1 MLLPRPH
8 TAIAAIAAGLNLTAN
23 TTDSNNG
30 LPFPAVCYDRRYAT
44 NVPEFSDCAGIIANT
59 IATGPNPSSV
69 RIPFSRRPLPGIHY
83 RTPKYW
89 VSRRG
94 SCRVAIDVPM
104 APAEM
109 ASLQEIKATADAI
122 LMNSQCLD
130 KRVSLAL
137 NVTRVSTQIQSR
149 LANYDP
155 LGTSTPTFS
164 SSLPYRPYAT
174 NAVSR
179 PKAHT
184 GRTTSAPRKKAETA
198 QATTSDAAATT
209 KKPPTKK
216 PAAKKSAAKKPKT
229 SPKKKSK
236 PRTRAKSTR
245 ARKKPTKAKKRRLTP
260 KQKEE
265 QAKQK
270 GRQTLK
276 DLKEKAL
283 TIPKKLPATAYS
295 VLLLEQMKARRAGG
309 KRDPTRVITKDC
321 GTMYHSLSPEQREHY
336 NHIANQ
342 NRATNKRQYGE
353 WIRSFTPIQIRQA
366 NTARVQL
373 KKKTKASW
381 PKLWDERQVKRFR
394 NTYNF
399 FLTAR
404 HKSGDF
410 AGVPFVEASKL
421 IGREWKALSAD
432 EKKAYLQSAEE
443 DLARY
448 DQEVKAVYNRDVVRP
463 AAKAA

>member
-1 MLLPRPH
+1 MILQSHRALARLSH
-8 TAIAAIAAGLNLTAN
+8 
-23 TTDSNNG
+23 
-30 LPFPAVCYDRRYAT
+30 
-44 NVPEFSDCAGIIANT
+44 FS
-59 IATGPNPSSV
+59 
-69 RIPFSRRPLPGIHY
+69 
-83 RTPKYW
+83 
-89 VSRRG
+89 
-94 SCRVAIDVPM
+94 
-104 APAEM
+104 
-109 ASLQEIKATADAI
+109 
-122 LMNSQCLD
+122 SQCLD

-137 NVTRVSTQIQSR
+137 NVTRVSTPIQSR
-149 LANYDP
+149 LAKYDG

-184 GRTTSAPRKKAETA
+184 GRTTSAPRKKAATA
-198 QATTSDAAATT
+198 KATTSDAAATT

-229 SPKKKSK
+229 SPKKTSK
-236 PRTRAKSTR
+236 PRTRAKSTK
-245 ARKKPTKAKKRRLTP
+245 ARKKPTKAKKRPLTP

-265 QAKQK
+265 QTKQK
-270 GRQTLK
+270 GRHTLK

-283 TIPKKLPATAYS
+283 TIPKQLPASAYS
-295 VLLLEQMKARRAGG
+295 VLLSQQMKERNAGD
-309 KRDPTRVITKDC
+309 KQDPVKVIAKDC
-321 GTMYHSLSPEQREHY
+321 STIYRSLSPEQREHY

-366 NTARVQL
+366 NAARAQL
-373 KKKTKASW
+373 KRKTKAGW
-381 PKLWDERQVKRFR
+381 PKLGDERQVKRFR
-394 NTYNF
+394 NVYSF
-399 FLTAR
+399 FLSAR
-404 HKSGDF
+404 YKSGDL

-421 IGREWKALSAD
+421 IGSEWKALSAD

-443 DLARY
+443 DSARY
-448 DQEVKAVYNRDVVRP
+448 DQEVKAVYNRDVIHP

>member
-1 MLLPRPH
+1 MILQSHRALARLSH
-8 TAIAAIAAGLNLTAN
+8 
-23 TTDSNNG
+23 
-30 LPFPAVCYDRRYAT
+30 
-44 NVPEFSDCAGIIANT
+44 FS
-59 IATGPNPSSV
+59 
-69 RIPFSRRPLPGIHY
+69 
-83 RTPKYW
+83 
-89 VSRRG
+89 
-94 SCRVAIDVPM
+94 
-104 APAEM
+104 
-109 ASLQEIKATADAI
+109 
-122 LMNSQCLD
+122 SQCLD
-130 KRVSLAL
+130 KRVPLAL

-149 LANYDP
+149 LANYDA

-198 QATTSDAAATT
+198 KATTSDAAATT
-209 KKPPTKK
+209 KKPATKK

-236 PRTRAKSTR
+236 PRTRAKSTK

-295 VLLLEQMKARRAGG
+295 VLLSEQMKARRAGG

-321 GTMYHSLSPEQREHY
+321 GTMYHSLSPEQREV
-336 NHIANQ
+336 
-342 NRATNKRQYGE
+342 RLCSGM
-353 WIRSFTPIQIRQA
+353 
-366 NTARVQL
+366 TA
-373 KKKTKASW
+373 ASC
-381 PKLWDERQVKRFR
+381 
-394 NTYNF
+394 
-399 FLTAR
+399 
-404 HKSGDF
+404 
-410 AGVPFVEASKL
+410 
-421 IGREWKALSAD
+421 
-432 EKKAYLQSAEE
+432 
-443 DLARY
+443 
-448 DQEVKAVYNRDVVRP
+448 
-463 AAKAA
+463 